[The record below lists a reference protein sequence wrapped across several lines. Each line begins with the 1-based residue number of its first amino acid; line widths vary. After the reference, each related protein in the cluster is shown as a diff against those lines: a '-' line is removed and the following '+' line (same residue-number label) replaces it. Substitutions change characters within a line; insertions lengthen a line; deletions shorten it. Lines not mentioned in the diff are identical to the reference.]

1 MVDADKQ
8 LQAKQNDTVSPPHPI
23 ENPADS
29 KSKDW
34 TSSINL
40 SHTVDGEFPTESVF
54 NQLCKVYNKSPFF
67 HHCGMTMRVVEGEIK
82 GFIDMNHSLIGNVVF
97 EILHGG
103 VAATMLDSIGG
114 IVAMAEIY
122 RRGQGELADRIRKV
136 SRLATTD
143 MRVDYLAPG
152 RGTQFIATS
161 EVLRLGRKGC
171 TMRMNLHNN
180 DHKLIATAI
189 ATYVY

>member
-1 MVDADKQ
+1 MTEVDKPFKADMNDQTNQSQPTQ
-8 LQAKQNDTVSPPHPI
+8 LSTEQ
-23 ENPADS
+23 
-29 KSKDW
+29 KSKQW
-34 TSSINL
+34 TGSINL
-40 SHTVDGEFPTESVF
+40 ALASAEVFPSEIIF
-54 NQLCKVYNKSPFF
+54 NQLCNAYNKSPFF
-67 HHCGMTMRVVEGEIK
+67 LHCGMVMRVVDGQIQ
-82 GFIDMNHSLIGNVVF
+82 GVIDMNTSLIGNVVF

-122 RRGQGELADRIRKV
+122 RSGKGELADRIRQV
-136 SRLATTD
+136 MRLATTD

-152 RGTQFIATS
+152 RGKQFIATA

-171 TMRMNLHNN
+171 TMRMNLHN
-180 DHKLIATAI
+180 DERKLIATAI

>member
-1 MVDADKQ
+1 
-8 LQAKQNDTVSPPHPI
+8 
-23 ENPADS
+23 
-29 KSKDW
+29 
-34 TSSINL
+34 
-40 SHTVDGEFPTESVF
+40 
-54 NQLCKVYNKSPFF
+54 
-67 HHCGMTMRVVEGEIK
+67 MRVMDGQIQGV
-82 GFIDMNHSLIGNVVF
+82 IDMNNSLIGNIVF

-122 RRGQGELADRIRKV
+122 RSGKGELADRIRQV
-136 SRLATTD
+136 TRLATTD

-152 RGTQFIATS
+152 RGIQFIATA

-180 DHKLIATAI
+180 ESKLIATAI

>member
-1 MVDADKQ
+1 MTDVDTPFKADLNDQKNLSQPNESSSNQQTKQ
-8 LQAKQNDTVSPPHPI
+8 
-23 ENPADS
+23 
-29 KSKDW
+29 W
-34 TSSINL
+34 TGSINL
-40 SHTVDGEFPTESVF
+40 ALASADVFPTDIIF
-54 NQLCKVYNKSPFF
+54 NQLCHAYNKSPFF
-67 HHCGMTMRVVEGEIK
+67 HHCGMTMRVVDGQIQGVIE
-82 GFIDMNHSLIGNVVF
+82 MNSSLIGNVVF

-122 RRGQGELADRIRKV
+122 RSGKGDLADRIRQV
-136 SRLATTD
+136 TRLATTD

-152 RGTQFIATS
+152 RGKQFIATA

-171 TMRMNLHNN
+171 TMRMNLHN
-180 DHKLIATAI
+180 DERTLIATAI

>member
-1 MVDADKQ
+1 MTDVDKQ
-8 LQAKQNDTVSPPHPI
+8 FKAELNDPSNQSQSTESSTEQKAKH
-23 ENPADS
+23 
-29 KSKDW
+29 W
-34 TSSINL
+34 TGSINL
-40 SHTVDGEFPTESVF
+40 SMASADVFPTEIIF
-54 NQLCKVYNKSPFF
+54 DQLCNAYNKSPFF
-67 HHCGMTMRVVEGEIK
+67 HHCGMTMRVVDAQIQGVIE
-82 GFIDMNHSLIGNVVF
+82 MNSSLIGNVVF

-122 RRGQGELADRIRKV
+122 RSGKGELADRIRQV
-136 SRLATTD
+136 TRLATTD

-152 RGTQFIATS
+152 RGKQFIATA

-171 TMRMNLHNN
+171 TMRMNLHN
-180 DHKLIATAI
+180 DESKLIATAI

>member
-1 MVDADKQ
+1 MTDVDKQ
-8 LQAKQNDTVSPPHPI
+8 FKADLNDPSNQCQSTESSTEQKAKH
-23 ENPADS
+23 
-29 KSKDW
+29 W
-34 TSSINL
+34 TGSINL
-40 SHTVDGEFPTESVF
+40 SMASADVFPTEIIF
-54 NQLCKVYNKSPFF
+54 DQLCNAYNKSPFF
-67 HHCGMTMRVVEGEIK
+67 HHCGMTMRVVDAQIQGVIE
-82 GFIDMNHSLIGNVVF
+82 MNSSLIGNVVF

-122 RRGQGELADRIRKV
+122 RSGKGELADRIRQV
-136 SRLATTD
+136 TRLATTD

-152 RGTQFIATS
+152 RGKQFIATA

-171 TMRMNLHNN
+171 TMRMNLHN
-180 DHKLIATAI
+180 DESKLIATAI

>member
-1 MVDADKQ
+1 MTDVDKQ
-8 LQAKQNDTVSPPHPI
+8 FKADLNDPSNQSQSTESSTEQKAKH
-23 ENPADS
+23 
-29 KSKDW
+29 W
-34 TSSINL
+34 TGSINL
-40 SHTVDGEFPTESVF
+40 SMASADVFPTEIIF
-54 NQLCKVYNKSPFF
+54 DQLCNAYNKSPFF
-67 HHCGMTMRVVEGEIK
+67 HHCGMTMRVVDAQIQGVIE
-82 GFIDMNHSLIGNVVF
+82 MNSSLIGNVVF

-122 RRGQGELADRIRKV
+122 RSGKGELADRIRQV
-136 SRLATTD
+136 TRLATTD

-152 RGTQFIATS
+152 RGKQFIATA

-171 TMRMNLHNN
+171 TMRMNLHN
-180 DHKLIATAI
+180 DESKLIATAI

>member
-1 MVDADKQ
+1 MTDVDKQ
-8 LQAKQNDTVSPPHPI
+8 FKADLNDPLNQSQPAESDTDHQSKQ
-23 ENPADS
+23 
-29 KSKDW
+29 W
-34 TSSINL
+34 TGGINL
-40 SHTVDGEFPTESVF
+40 SHPSDGEFPTELVF
-54 NQLCKVYNKSPFF
+54 NQLCNVYNKSPFF
-67 HHCGMTMRVVEGEIK
+67 HHCGMTMRVVDGKIQ
-82 GFIDMNHSLIGNVVF
+82 GFIEMNASLIGNVVF

-122 RRGQGELADRIRKV
+122 RSGKGELADRIRQV
-136 SRLATTD
+136 TRLATTD

-152 RGTQFIATS
+152 RGTQFIATA

-180 DHKLIATAI
+180 ESKLIATAI

>member
-1 MVDADKQ
+1 MTGIDKQ
-8 LQAKQNDTVSPPHPI
+8 SEANLKDSESSPSPIAELSSEPAKQ
-23 ENPADS
+23 
-29 KSKDW
+29 W
-34 TSSINL
+34 TGAINL
-40 SHTVDGEFPTESVF
+40 THTVDGEFPTESVF

-67 HHCGMTMRVVEGEIK
+67 HHCGMAMRVVDGEIK
-82 GFIDMNHSLIGNVVF
+82 GFIDMNNSLIGNVVF

-122 RRGQGELADRIRKV
+122 RRGKGELADRIRQV

-152 RGTQFIATS
+152 RGRQFIATA

-171 TMRMNLHNN
+171 TMRMNLHNQ
-180 DHKLIATAI
+180 DHKLIATAT
-189 ATYVY
+189 ASYVY

>member
-1 MVDADKQ
+1 MVDDDKQ
-8 LQAKQNDTVSPPHPI
+8 FKADLNDSAK
-23 ENPADS
+23 S
-29 KSKDW
+29 KSTESSADHRSKQW
-34 TSSINL
+34 TGAINL
-40 SHTVDGEFPTESVF
+40 THTTDGEFPTESVF

-67 HHCGMTMRVVEGEIK
+67 HHCGMMMRVVDGEIK
-82 GFIDMNHSLIGNVVF
+82 GFIDMNNSLIGNVVF

-122 RRGQGELADRIRKV
+122 RSGKGELADRIRQV

-143 MRVDYLAPG
+143 MRVDYLSPG
-152 RGTQFIATS
+152 RGKQFIATA

-180 DHKLIATAI
+180 ENKLIATAM
-189 ATYVY
+189 ASYVY

>member
-1 MVDADKQ
+1 MTEVDKPFKAD
-8 LQAKQNDTVSPPHPI
+8 LNDQTSQSQHT
-23 ENPADS
+23 ESNTDH
-29 KSKDW
+29 KSKQW
-34 TSSINL
+34 TGAINL
-40 SHTVDGEFPTESVF
+40 ALASADVFPAEIIF
-54 NQLCKVYNKSPFF
+54 NQLCNAYNKSPFF
-67 HHCGMTMRVVEGEIK
+67 HHCGMMMRVMDGQIQGV
-82 GFIDMNHSLIGNVVF
+82 IDMNNSLIGNIVF

-122 RRGQGELADRIRKV
+122 RSGKGELADRIRQV
-136 SRLATTD
+136 TRLATTD

-152 RGTQFIATS
+152 RGIQFIATA

-180 DHKLIATAI
+180 ESKLIATAI